1 MDRQQSRITPLAIA
15 SRLTRSIFILSL
27 YVATGTFNLVH
38 AAEYQS
44 PEEIEGITRI
54 DAETLIEMARTYDE
68 LVIIDAR
75 IRSDRRQGYIAGS
88 TSLPN
93 TETDCDTLKKIIDR
107 LSTPTVFYCNGPR
120 CRRSDISVMTARECG
135 YDNLFWF
142 RGGIEEWKSKNY
154 LISK

>member
-1 MDRQQSRITPLAIA
+1 MDRQHSRITAFAIA
-15 SRLTRSIFILSL
+15 SRLTSSIFILSL
-27 YVATGTFNLVH
+27 YVATGAFNLAH
-38 AAEYQS
+38 SGEYQS

-93 TETDCDTLKKIIDR
+93 TETDCDTLKKAIDR
-107 LSTPTVFYCNGPR
+107 LGTPTVFYCNGPK
-120 CRRSDISVMTARECG
+120 CRRSDISVITARECG